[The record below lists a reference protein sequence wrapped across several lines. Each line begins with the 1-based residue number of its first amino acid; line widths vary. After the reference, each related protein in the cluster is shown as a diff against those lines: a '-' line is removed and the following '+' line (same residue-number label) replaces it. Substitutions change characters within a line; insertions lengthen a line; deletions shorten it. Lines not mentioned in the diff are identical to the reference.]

1 MDEFSRKKYQ
11 VYMHMSKFM
20 KTRNH
25 NQIKSHHQKMM
36 MKYGSIDHIIK
47 GIANFTMDLIH
58 KIPAIMQIISE
69 INDKFQQ
76 FFDLEGNIK
85 EFTSITRSNP
95 IKKKEKRNL
104 PKNEDPADLKDTPVK
119 IEEF

>member
-1 MDEFSRKKYQ
+1 
-11 VYMHMSKFM
+11 M

-36 MKYGSIDHIIK
+36 MKYGSIELIVK
-47 GIANFTMDLIH
+47 GIASFTMELIQ

-95 IKKKEKRNL
+95 LKKKEKRQCS
-104 PKNEDPADLKDTPVK
+104 KNDHPVDFKDILVK
-119 IEEF
+119 IEEV